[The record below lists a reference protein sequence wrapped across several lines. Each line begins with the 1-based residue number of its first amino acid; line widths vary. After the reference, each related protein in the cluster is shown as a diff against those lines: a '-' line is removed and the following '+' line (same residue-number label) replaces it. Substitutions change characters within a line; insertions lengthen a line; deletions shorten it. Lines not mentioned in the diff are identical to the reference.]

1 MAFTSGS
8 PSAGQLEIGVAL
20 VLQDRFS
27 NQAREAS
34 SVIRGLHR
42 DAKNAVQANLTAVQ
56 SYANIASG
64 VASSIVST
72 LTTTIETGADF
83 IDMMTS
89 VGAISGAT
97 ENQMSGLSETAQTL
111 GLRTM
116 FMSRDIASGMKYLA
130 MAGNDANQI
139 QQMISGAAMMANA
152 TGMELGG
159 KGGTADL
166 LTNIMRTF
174 KLEGQNAANVVG
186 DQLTKAA
193 MSSNVSMAD
202 LAESIKYSAAS
213 MVTLRQQL
221 PQVAAMIGTLGN
233 AGIQGSMAGTSIRN
247 MADYLTQSLTNP
259 NFKGAKALARLGLS
273 KQDFVDANGD
283 LQDFAIIL
291 GKIEEATQGLSTI
304 DQNAVF
310 KSIFGVR
317 GMRAAVAIM
326 RDTEGYFDLLN
337 KIQNNSARFAE
348 EVVGKRME
356 TLAGKID
363 IIQSAAENLMT
374 TFSEALGKNPI
385 IMGFLDMLG
394 WAISQ
399 LRDLMATPFGPWI
412 AGFAAIA
419 AVGLKIGSIWMGLRA
434 RWLLLNG
441 DSQVSF
447 KTMIRLMMGG
457 WSQATMSAQGYLNME
472 RAIIA
477 QRKAGIGASATIIAG
492 MAGLPGYF
500 YNGNIPAKMG
510 ANGRYY
516 AQTGR
521 GASGWTPVP
530 AAMVTTTNAGQ
541 MTRGLMGTAAGAAA
555 GAASRGALASVGR
568 GILGFGSRLLGLFG
582 GPLGTAAGA
591 AAGAASRGALA
602 SVGRGILGF
611 GSRLLGLFGGPLGLA
626 ITGISIFGPMIY
638 SAIKGNK
645 SAQDENTRATNDL
658 ASAIKAS
665 REGYKQKDNLQML
678 TIQEIRWLVQMLG
691 VYTDKLNN
699 RENRGT
705 HLTINMDGKKF
716 LEEYLGER
724 DSEINVAAGVN

>member
-8 PSAGQLEIGVAL
+8 PSAGQLEIGIAL

-56 SYANIASG
+56 SYANMASG
-64 VASSIVST
+64 VANSIVST

-83 IDMMTS
+83 IDMMTT

-139 QQMISGAAMMANA
+139 QEMISGAAMMANA

-159 KGGTADL
+159 KGGAADL

-174 KLEGQNAANVVG
+174 KLEGQQAADIVG
-186 DQLTKAA
+186 DQLTKAV
-193 MSSNVSMAD
+193 MSSNVSMPD
-202 LAESIKYSAAS
+202 LAESLKYSAAS
-213 MVTLRQQL
+213 MVTLKQQL

-247 MADYLTQSLTNP
+247 MADYLTQSITNP
-259 NFKGAKALARLGLS
+259 NFKGAKALAKLGLG

-283 LQDFAIIL
+283 LQDFAVIL
-291 GKIEEATQGLSTI
+291 EKIGTATQGLSTV

-337 KIQNNSARFAE
+337 KIQNNSAGFAE
-348 EVVGKRME
+348 EVVRKRME
-356 TLAGKID
+356 TFAGKID
-363 IIQSAAENLMT
+363 IVQSATENLMT
-374 TFSEALGKNPI
+374 TFSKALDKNPI
-385 IMGFLDMLG
+385 IMGFLDMVG

-447 KTMIRLMMGG
+447 RTMVRLMIGG
-457 WSQATMSAQGYLNME
+457 WNQATISAQGYLNME
-472 RAIIA
+472 RAIMA
-477 QRKAGIGASATIIAG
+477 QREAGIRASAATVAAIGG
-492 MAGLPGYF
+492 MPVYY
-500 YNGNIPAKMG
+500 YNGNTPAKMG

-516 AQTGR
+516 ANTGR

-530 AAMVTTTNAGQ
+530 AAMVTTTDASK
-541 MTRGLMGTAAGAAA
+541 MTRSLMGGAGAAA
-555 GAASRGALASVGR
+555 GAASRGALASVGKGLLR
-568 GILGFGSRLLGLFG
+568 FGSRIVGLL
-582 GPLGTAAGA
+582 
-591 AAGAASRGALA
+591 R
-602 SVGRGILGF
+602 
-611 GSRLLGLFGGPLGLA
+611 GPLGLA

-678 TIQEIRWLVQMLG
+678 TIQEMRWLVQTLG
-691 VYTDKLNN
+691 LYAERLNQRDN
-699 RENRGT
+699 KGT

-716 LEEYLGER
+716 LEEYLGDR
-724 DSEINVAAGVN
+724 DAEINVAAGVN

>member
-193 MSSNVSMAD
+193 MSSNVSMTD

-337 KIQNNSARFAE
+337 KIQNNSAGFAE

-555 GAASRGALASVGR
+555 GAASRGALV
-568 GILGFGSRLLGLFG
+568 
-582 GPLGTAAGA
+582 
-591 AAGAASRGALA
+591 

>member
-8 PSAGQLEIGVAL
+8 PSAGQLEIGIAL

-42 DAKNAVQANLTAVQ
+42 DAKNAIQANLTAVQ
-56 SYANIASG
+56 SYANMASG
-64 VASSIVST
+64 VANSIVST

-83 IDMMTS
+83 IDMMTT

-116 FMSRDIASGMKYLA
+116 FMSKDIASGMKYLA

-139 QQMISGAAMMANA
+139 QEMISGAAMMANA

-159 KGGTADL
+159 KGGAADL

-174 KLEGQNAANVVG
+174 KLDGQQAADIVG
-186 DQLTKAA
+186 DQLTKAV
-193 MSSNVSMAD
+193 MSANVSMPD
-202 LAESIKYSAAS
+202 LAESLKYSAAS
-213 MVTLRQQL
+213 MVTLKQQL

-247 MADYLTQSLTNP
+247 MADYLTQSITNP
-259 NFKGAKALARLGLS
+259 NFKGAKALAKLGLG

-283 LQDFAIIL
+283 LQDFAVIL
-291 GKIEEATQGLSTI
+291 EKINTATQGLSTVH
-304 DQNAVF
+304 QNAVF

-337 KIQNNSARFAE
+337 KIQNNSAGFTE
-348 EVVGKRME
+348 EVVRKRME
-356 TLAGKID
+356 TFAGKID
-363 IIQSAAENLMT
+363 IVQSATENLMT
-374 TFSEALGKNPI
+374 TFSKALDKNPI
-385 IMGFLDMLG
+385 IMGFLDMVG

-447 KTMIRLMMGG
+447 RTMVRLMIGG
-457 WSQATMSAQGYLNME
+457 WNQATISAQGYLNME
-472 RAIIA
+472 RAIMA
-477 QRKAGIGASATIIAG
+477 QREAGIRASAATVAAIGG
-492 MAGLPGYF
+492 MPVYY
-500 YNGNIPAKMG
+500 YNGNTPAKMG

-516 AQTGR
+516 ANTGR

-530 AAMVTTTNAGQ
+530 AAMVTTTDASK
-541 MTRGLMGTAAGAAA
+541 MTRSLMGGAGAAA
-555 GAASRGALASVGR
+555 GAASRGALASVGKGLLR
-568 GILGFGSRLLGLFG
+568 FGSRIVGLL
-582 GPLGTAAGA
+582 
-591 AAGAASRGALA
+591 R
-602 SVGRGILGF
+602 
-611 GSRLLGLFGGPLGLA
+611 GPLGLA

-638 SAIKGNK
+638 SAITGNK

-658 ASAIKAS
+658 ASAIKDS

-678 TIQEIRWLVQMLG
+678 TIQEMRWLVQTLG
-691 VYTDKLNN
+691 LYAERLNQRDN
-699 RENRGT
+699 KGT

-716 LEEYLGER
+716 LEEYLGDR
-724 DSEINVAAGVN
+724 DAEINVAAGVN

>member
-8 PSAGQLEIGVAL
+8 PSAGQLEIGIAL

-56 SYANIASG
+56 SYANMASG
-64 VASSIVST
+64 VANSIVST
-72 LTTTIETGADF
+72 LTTTIETGTDF
-83 IDMMTS
+83 IDMMTT

-116 FMSRDIASGMKYLA
+116 FMSMDIASGMKYLA
-130 MAGNDANQI
+130 MAGNDVNQI
-139 QQMISGAAMMANA
+139 QEMISGAAMMANA

-166 LTNIMRTF
+166 LTNIMRIF
-174 KLEGQNAANVVG
+174 KLEGQQAADIVG

-193 MSSNVSMAD
+193 LSSNVSMTD

-213 MVTLRQQL
+213 MVTLKQQL

-233 AGIQGSMAGTSIRN
+233 AGMQGSMAGTSIRN
-247 MADYLTQSLTNP
+247 MADYLTQSITNP
-259 NFKGAKALARLGLS
+259 NFKGAKALAKLGLG

-283 LQDFAIIL
+283 LQDFAVIL
-291 GKIEEATQGLSTI
+291 EKIGTATQGLSTV

-326 RDTEGYFDLLN
+326 RDTDGYFDLLN
-337 KIQNNSARFAE
+337 KIQNNSAGFAE

-363 IIQSAAENLMT
+363 IVQSAAENLMT

-385 IMGFLDMLG
+385 IMGFLDMVG

-447 KTMIRLMMGG
+447 RTMVRLMIGG
-457 WSQATMSAQGYLNME
+457 WNQATISAQGYLNME
-472 RAIIA
+472 RAIMA
-477 QRKAGIGASATIIAG
+477 QREAGIRASAATVAAIGG
-492 MAGLPGYF
+492 MPVYY
-500 YNGNIPAKMG
+500 YNGNTPAKMG

-516 AQTGR
+516 ANTGR

-530 AAMVTTTNAGQ
+530 AAMVTTTDASK
-541 MTRGLMGTAAGAAA
+541 MTRSLMGGAGAAA

-568 GILGFGSRLLGLFG
+568 GLLGFGSRI
-582 GPLGTAAGA
+582 
-591 AAGAASRGALA
+591 
-602 SVGRGILGF
+602 V
-611 GSRLLGLFGGPLGLA
+611 GLFGGPLGLA

-678 TIQEIRWLVQMLG
+678 TIQEMRWLVQTLG
-691 VYTDKLNN
+691 LYAERLNQRN
-699 RENRGT
+699 NKGT

-716 LEEYLGER
+716 LEEYLGDR
-724 DSEINVAAGVN
+724 DAEINVAAGVN

>member
-56 SYANIASG
+56 AYANMASG
-64 VASSIVST
+64 VANSIVST

-83 IDMMTS
+83 IDLMTT

-97 ENQMSGLSETAQTL
+97 ENQISGLSETAQTL

-116 FMSRDIASGMKYLA
+116 FMSRDIASGMRYLA

-139 QQMISGAAMMANA
+139 QEMISGAAMMANA

-166 LTNIMRTF
+166 LTNIMRIF
-174 KLEGQNAANVVG
+174 KLEGQQAAGIVG

-193 MSSNVSMAD
+193 MSSNVSMTD

-213 MVTLRQQL
+213 MVTLKQQL

-247 MADYLTQSLTNP
+247 MADYLAQSITNP
-259 NFKGAKALARLGLS
+259 NFKGAKALAKLGLG

-283 LQDFAIIL
+283 LQDFAVIL
-291 GKIEEATQGLSTI
+291 EKIGTATQDLSTV

-337 KIQNNSARFAE
+337 KIQNNSAGFAE

-363 IIQSAAENLMT
+363 IVQSAAENLMT
-374 TFSEALGKNPI
+374 TFGEALGKNPI
-385 IMGFLDMLG
+385 IRGFLDMVG

-434 RWLLLNG
+434 RWLSLNG

-447 KTMIRLMMGG
+447 RTMVRLMIGG
-457 WSQATMSAQGYLNME
+457 WNQATISALGYLNIE

-477 QRKAGIGASATIIAG
+477 QRKAGIEASAATVAAMGG
-492 MAGLPGYF
+492 MPAYY

-516 AQTGR
+516 ANTGR
-521 GASGWTPVP
+521 GAFGWTPVP
-530 AAMVTTTNAGQ
+530 AAMVTTTNVSK
-541 MTRGLMGTAAGAAA
+541 MTRSLMGGAGAAA

-568 GILGFGSRLLGLFG
+568 GLLGFGSRI
-582 GPLGTAAGA
+582 
-591 AAGAASRGALA
+591 
-602 SVGRGILGF
+602 V
-611 GSRLLGLFGGPLGLA
+611 GLFGGPLGLA

-678 TIQEIRWLVQMLG
+678 TIQEMRWLVQTLG
-691 VYTDKLNN
+691 LYAERLNQRDN
-699 RENRGT
+699 KGT

-716 LEEYLGER
+716 LEEYLGDR
-724 DSEINVAAGVN
+724 DAEINVAAGVN

>member
-8 PSAGQLEIGVAL
+8 PSAGQLEIGIAL

-56 SYANIASG
+56 SYANMASG
-64 VASSIVST
+64 VANSIVST
-72 LTTTIETGADF
+72 LTTTIETGTDF
-83 IDMMTS
+83 IDMMTT

-139 QQMISGAAMMANA
+139 QEMISGAAMMANA

-166 LTNIMRTF
+166 LTNVMRTF
-174 KLEGQNAANVVG
+174 NLEGSQAANIVG

-193 MSSNVSMAD
+193 MSSNVSMLD

-213 MVTLRQQL
+213 MVTLKQQL
-221 PQVAAMIGTLGN
+221 PQVAAMIGILGN

-247 MADYLTQSLTNP
+247 MADYLTQSITNP
-259 NFKGAKALARLGLS
+259 NFKGAKALAKLGLGE
-273 KQDFVDANGD
+273 QDFVDANGD
-283 LQDFAIIL
+283 LQDFAVIL
-291 GKIEEATQGLSTI
+291 EKIGTATQGLSTVN
-304 DQNAVF
+304 QNAVF

-326 RDTEGYFDLLN
+326 RDTEGYFELLN
-337 KIQNNSARFAE
+337 QIQNNSAGFAE
-348 EVVGKRME
+348 AVVRKRME
-356 TLAGKID
+356 TFAGKIEMV
-363 IIQSAAENLMT
+363 QSATENLMT
-374 TFSEALGKNPI
+374 TFSKALDENPI
-385 IMGFLDMLG
+385 IMGFLDMVG

-419 AVGLKIGSIWMGLRA
+419 AAGLKIGSIWMGLRA

-447 KTMIRLMMGG
+447 RTMVRLMIGG
-457 WSQATMSAQGYLNME
+457 WNQATISAQGYLNME
-472 RAIIA
+472 RAILA
-477 QRKAGIGASATIIAG
+477 QREAGIGASAATVAAMGG
-492 MAGLPGYF
+492 MPAYY
-500 YNGNIPAKMG
+500 YNGNTPAKMG

-516 AQTGR
+516 ANTGR

-530 AAMVTTTNAGQ
+530 AAMVTTTNASK
-541 MTRGLMGTAAGAAA
+541 MTRSLMGGAGAAA

-568 GILGFGSRLLGLFG
+568 GLLGL
-582 GPLGTAAGA
+582 
-591 AAGAASRGALA
+591 
-602 SVGRGILGF
+602 
-611 GSRLLGLFGGPLGLA
+611 GSRIVGLLRGPLGLA

-658 ASAIKAS
+658 ASAIKAG

-678 TIQEIRWLVQMLG
+678 TIQEMRWLVQTLG
-691 VYTDKLNN
+691 LYAERLNQRDN
-699 RENRGT
+699 KGT

-716 LEEYLGER
+716 LEEYLGDR
-724 DSEINVAAGVN
+724 DAEINVAAGVN

>member
-8 PSAGQLEIGVAL
+8 PSAGQLEIGIAL

-56 SYANIASG
+56 SYANMASS
-64 VASSIVST
+64 VANSIVST

-83 IDMMTS
+83 IDMMTT

-97 ENQMSGLSETAQTL
+97 ENQMSGLSEIAQTL

-139 QQMISGAAMMANA
+139 QEMISGAAMMANA

-159 KGGTADL
+159 KGGAADL

-174 KLEGQNAANVVG
+174 ELEGQQAADIIG
-186 DQLTKAA
+186 DQLTKAV
-193 MSSNVSMAD
+193 MSSNVSMTD

-213 MVTLRQQL
+213 MVTLKQQL
-221 PQVAAMIGTLGN
+221 PQVAAIIGILGN

-247 MADYLTQSLTNP
+247 MADYLTQSITNP
-259 NFKGAKALARLGLS
+259 NFKGAKALAKLGLG

-283 LQDFAIIL
+283 LQDFAVIL
-291 GKIEEATQGLSTI
+291 EKIGTATQGLSTV

-337 KIQNNSARFAE
+337 EIQNNSAGFAE
-348 EVVGKRME
+348 WVVGKRMK
-356 TLAGKID
+356 TFAGKID
-363 IIQSAAENLMT
+363 IVRSAAENLMT
-374 TFSEALGKNPI
+374 TFSKALDENPI
-385 IMGFLDMLG
+385 IMGFLDMVG

-447 KTMIRLMMGG
+447 RAMVRLMIGG
-457 WSQATMSAQGYLNME
+457 WNQATMSAQGYLNME
-472 RAIIA
+472 RAIMA
-477 QRKAGIGASATIIAG
+477 QREAGIRASAATVAAMGG
-492 MAGLPGYF
+492 MPAYY
-500 YNGNIPAKMG
+500 YNGNTPAKMG

-516 AQTGR
+516 ANTGR

-530 AAMVTTTNAGQ
+530 AAMVTTTNASR
-541 MTRGLMGTAAGAAA
+541 MTRSLMGGAGAAA
-555 GAASRGALASVGR
+555 GVASRGALASVGR
-568 GILGFGSRLLGLFG
+568 GLLGL
-582 GPLGTAAGA
+582 
-591 AAGAASRGALA
+591 
-602 SVGRGILGF
+602 
-611 GSRLLGLFGGPLGLA
+611 GSRIKGLFGGPLGLA

-665 REGYKQKDNLQML
+665 LEGYKQKDNLQML
-678 TIQEIRWLVQMLG
+678 TIQEMRWLVQTLG
-691 VYTDKLNN
+691 LYAERLNQRDN
-699 RENRGT
+699 KGT

-716 LEEYLGER
+716 LEEYLGDR
-724 DSEINVAAGVN
+724 DAEINVAAGVN

>member
-8 PSAGQLEIGVAL
+8 PSAGQLEIGIAL

-42 DAKNAVQANLTAVQ
+42 DAKNAIQANLTAVQ
-56 SYANIASG
+56 SYANMASG
-64 VASSIVST
+64 VANSIVST

-83 IDMMTS
+83 IDMMTT

-97 ENQMSGLSETAQTL
+97 ENQMSELSETAQTL

-116 FMSRDIASGMKYLA
+116 FMSKDIASGMKYLA

-139 QQMISGAAMMANA
+139 QEMISGAAMMANA

-174 KLEGQNAANVVG
+174 KLEGQQAADIVG

-193 MSSNVSMAD
+193 LSSNVSMPD

-213 MVTLRQQL
+213 MVTLKQQL

-233 AGIQGSMAGTSIRN
+233 AGIQGSMAGTSLRN
-247 MADYLTQSLTNP
+247 MADYLTQSITNP
-259 NFKGAKALARLGLS
+259 NFKGAKALARLGLG

-283 LQDFAIIL
+283 LQDFAVIL
-291 GKIEEATQGLSTI
+291 EKIGTAIQVLSTV
-304 DQNAVF
+304 DQNAVL

-337 KIQNNSARFAE
+337 KIQNNSAGFAE
-348 EVVGKRME
+348 EVVRKRIK
-356 TLAGKID
+356 TFAGKVEFVR
-363 IIQSAAENLMT
+363 SAVENLMT
-374 TFSEALGKNPI
+374 TFSKALDENPI
-385 IMGFLDMLG
+385 IMGFLDMVG

-399 LRDLMATPFGPWI
+399 LRDLMSTPFGPWI
-412 AGFAAIA
+412 AGFTTIA
-419 AVGLKIGSIWMGLRA
+419 AVGLKIGSIWMSLRA

-447 KTMIRLMMGG
+447 RTMIRLMIGG
-457 WSQATMSAQGYLNME
+457 WNQATMSAQGYLNME
-472 RAIIA
+472 RAIMA
-477 QRKAGIGASATIIAG
+477 QREAGIRASAATVAAIGG
-492 MAGLPGYF
+492 MPVYY
-500 YNGNIPAKMG
+500 YNGNTPAKMG

-516 AQTGR
+516 ANTGR

-530 AAMVTTTNAGQ
+530 AAMVTTTDASK
-541 MTRGLMGTAAGAAA
+541 MTRSLMGGAGAAA

-568 GILGFGSRLLGLFG
+568 GLLGFGSRL
-582 GPLGTAAGA
+582 
-591 AAGAASRGALA
+591 
-602 SVGRGILGF
+602 V
-611 GSRLLGLFGGPLGLA
+611 GLFGGPLGLA
-626 ITGISIFGPMIY
+626 ITSISIFGPMIY
-638 SAIKGNK
+638 SAITGNK

-658 ASAIKAS
+658 ALAIKAS

-678 TIQEIRWLVQMLG
+678 TIQEMRWLVQTLG
-691 VYTDKLNN
+691 LYAERLNQRDN
-699 RENRGT
+699 KGT

-716 LEEYLGER
+716 LEEYLGDR
-724 DSEINVAAGVN
+724 DAEINVAAGVN

>member
-8 PSAGQLEIGVAL
+8 PSAGQLEIGIAL

-56 SYANIASG
+56 SYANMASG
-64 VASSIVST
+64 VANSIVST

-83 IDMMTS
+83 IDMMTT

-116 FMSRDIASGMKYLA
+116 FKSMDIASGMKYLA

-139 QQMISGAAMMANA
+139 QEMISGAAMMANA

-174 KLEGQNAANVVG
+174 KLEGQQAADIVG

-193 MSSNVSMAD
+193 MSSNVSMVD

-213 MVTLRQQL
+213 MVILKQQL

-233 AGIQGSMAGTSIRN
+233 SGIQGSMAGTSIRN
-247 MADYLTQSLTNP
+247 MADYLTQSITNP
-259 NFKGAKALARLGLS
+259 NFKGAKALAKLGLG

-283 LQDFAIIL
+283 LQDFAVIL
-291 GKIEEATQGLSTI
+291 EKIGTATQGLSTV

-326 RDTEGYFDLLN
+326 RDIEGYFDLLN
-337 KIQNNSARFAE
+337 DIQNNSAGFAE
-348 EVVGKRME
+348 EVVRKRME
-356 TLAGKID
+356 TFAGKIEFV
-363 IIQSAAENLMT
+363 QSATKNLMT
-374 TFSEALGKNPI
+374 TFSEALDKNPI
-385 IMGFLDMLG
+385 IMGFLDMVG

-399 LRDLMATPFGPWI
+399 IRDLMATPFGPWI

-447 KTMIRLMMGG
+447 RTMVRLMIGG
-457 WSQATMSAQGYLNME
+457 WNQATISAQGYLNIE
-472 RAIIA
+472 RAIMA
-477 QRKAGIGASATIIAG
+477 QREAGIRASAATVAAMGG
-492 MAGLPGYF
+492 MPVYY
-500 YNGNIPAKMG
+500 YNGNTPAKMG

-516 AQTGR
+516 ANTGR

-530 AAMVTTTNAGQ
+530 AAMVTTTDASK
-541 MTRGLMGTAAGAAA
+541 MTRSLMGGAGAAA

-568 GILGFGSRLLGLFG
+568 GLRRFGSIIVGLC
-582 GPLGTAAGA
+582 
-591 AAGAASRGALA
+591 
-602 SVGRGILGF
+602 
-611 GSRLLGLFGGPLGLA
+611 GGPLGLA
-626 ITGISIFGPMIY
+626 ITCISRFGPMIY
-638 SAIKGNK
+638 SAITGNK

-678 TIQEIRWLVQMLG
+678 TIQEMRWLVQTLG
-691 VYTDKLNN
+691 LYAERLNQRDN
-699 RENRGT
+699 KGT

-716 LEEYLGER
+716 LEEYLGDR
-724 DSEINVAAGVN
+724 DAEINVAAGVN

>member
-8 PSAGQLEIGVAL
+8 PSAGQLEIGIAL

-42 DAKNAVQANLTAVQ
+42 DAKNAIQANLTAVQ
-56 SYANIASG
+56 SYANMASG
-64 VASSIVST
+64 VANSIVST

-83 IDMMTS
+83 IDVMTT

-116 FMSRDIASGMKYLA
+116 FMSRDIALGMKYLA
-130 MAGNDANQI
+130 MAGNDADQI
-139 QQMISGAAMMANA
+139 QEMISGAAMMANA
-152 TGMELGG
+152 TGMELRG
-159 KGGTADL
+159 KGGAADL

-174 KLEGQNAANVVG
+174 KLEGQQAADIVG

-193 MSSNVSMAD
+193 LSSNVSMTD
-202 LAESIKYSAAS
+202 LAEAIKYSAAS
-213 MVTLRQQL
+213 MVTLKQQL
-221 PQVAAMIGTLGN
+221 PQVAAMIGVLGN

-247 MADYLTQSLTNP
+247 MADYLTQSITNP
-259 NFKGAKALARLGLS
+259 NFKGAKALAKLGLG

-283 LQDFAIIL
+283 LQDFAVIL
-291 GKIEEATQGLSTI
+291 EKIGTATQGLSTV

-337 KIQNNSARFAE
+337 KIQNNSAGFAE
-348 EVVGKRME
+348 EVVRKRME
-356 TLAGKID
+356 TFAGKIE
-363 IIQSAAENLMT
+363 IAQSAVENLMT
-374 TFSEALGKNPI
+374 TFSNALDKNPI
-385 IMGFLDMLG
+385 IMGFLDMVG

-412 AGFAAIA
+412 AGFVTIA

-447 KTMIRLMMGG
+447 RTMVRLMIGG
-457 WSQATMSAQGYLNME
+457 WNQATISAQGYLNME
-472 RAIIA
+472 RAIMA
-477 QRKAGIGASATIIAG
+477 QREAGIRASAATVAAMGG
-492 MAGLPGYF
+492 MPAYY
-500 YNGNIPAKMG
+500 YNGNTPAKMG

-516 AQTGR
+516 ANTGR

-530 AAMVTTTNAGQ
+530 AAMVTTTDASK
-541 MTRGLMGTAAGAAA
+541 MSRSLMGGAGAAA

-568 GILGFGSRLLGLFG
+568 GLLGFGSRILGLF
-582 GPLGTAAGA
+582 L
-591 AAGAASRGALA
+591 
-602 SVGRGILGF
+602 
-611 GSRLLGLFGGPLGLA
+611 GPLGLA

-658 ASAIKAS
+658 ASAIKAG

-678 TIQEIRWLVQMLG
+678 TIQEMRWLVQTLG
-691 VYTDKLNN
+691 LYAERLNQRDN
-699 RENRGT
+699 KGT

-716 LEEYLGER
+716 LEEYLGDR
-724 DSEINVAAGVN
+724 DAEINVAAGVN

>member
-8 PSAGQLEIGVAL
+8 PSAGQLEIGIAL

-56 SYANIASG
+56 SYANMASG
-64 VASSIVST
+64 VANSIVST

-83 IDMMTS
+83 IDMMTT

-139 QQMISGAAMMANA
+139 QEMISGAAIMANA

-159 KGGTADL
+159 KGGAADL

-174 KLEGQNAANVVG
+174 KLEGQQAADIIG
-186 DQLTKAA
+186 DQLTKAV
-193 MSSNVSMAD
+193 MSSNVSMSD

-213 MVTLRQQL
+213 MVTLKQQL

-247 MADYLTQSLTNP
+247 MADYLTQSITNP
-259 NFKGAKALARLGLS
+259 NFKGAKALAKLGLG

-283 LQDFAIIL
+283 LQDFAVIL
-291 GKIEEATQGLSTI
+291 EKIGTATQGLSTV

-337 KIQNNSARFAE
+337 KIQNNSAGFAE
-348 EVVGKRME
+348 WVVGKRMK
-356 TLAGKID
+356 TFAGKID
-363 IIQSAAENLMT
+363 IVQSAAENLMT
-374 TFSEALGKNPI
+374 TFSKALDKNPI
-385 IMGFLDMLG
+385 IMGFLDMVG

-447 KTMIRLMMGG
+447 RTMVRLMIGG
-457 WSQATMSAQGYLNME
+457 WNQATMSAQGYLNME
-472 RAIIA
+472 RAIMA
-477 QRKAGIGASATIIAG
+477 QREAGIGASAATVAAMGG
-492 MAGLPGYF
+492 MPAYY
-500 YNGNIPAKMG
+500 YNGNTPAKMG

-516 AQTGR
+516 ANTGR
-521 GASGWTPVP
+521 GTSGWTPVP
-530 AAMVTTTNAGQ
+530 AAMVTTTDASK
-541 MTRGLMGTAAGAAA
+541 MTRSLMGGAGAAA
-555 GAASRGALASVGR
+555 GVASRGALASVGR
-568 GILGFGSRLLGLFG
+568 GLLGL
-582 GPLGTAAGA
+582 
-591 AAGAASRGALA
+591 
-602 SVGRGILGF
+602 
-611 GSRLLGLFGGPLGLA
+611 GSRIIGLFGGPLGLA

-678 TIQEIRWLVQMLG
+678 TIQEMRWLVQTLG
-691 VYTDKLNN
+691 LYAERLNQRDN
-699 RENRGT
+699 KGT

-716 LEEYLGER
+716 LEEYLGDR
-724 DSEINVAAGVN
+724 DAEINVAAGVN

>member
-56 SYANIASG
+56 SYANMASG
-64 VASSIVST
+64 VANSIVST

-83 IDMMTS
+83 IDMMTT

-116 FMSRDIASGMKYLA
+116 FMSMDIASGMKYLA

-139 QQMISGAAMMANA
+139 QEMISGAAMMANA

-174 KLEGQNAANVVG
+174 KLEGQQAADIVG

-193 MSSNVSMAD
+193 MSSNVSMLD
-202 LAESIKYSAAS
+202 LAQAIKYSAAS
-213 MVTLRQQL
+213 MVTLKQQL

-247 MADYLTQSLTNP
+247 MADYLTQSITNP
-259 NFKGAKALARLGLS
+259 NFKGAKALAKLGLG

-283 LQDFAIIL
+283 LQDFAVIL
-291 GKIEEATQGLSTI
+291 EKIGTATQGLSTV

-337 KIQNNSARFAE
+337 KIQNNSAGFAE
-348 EVVGKRME
+348 EVVRKRME
-356 TLAGKID
+356 TFAGKID
-363 IIQSAAENLMT
+363 IVQSAAENLMT

-385 IMGFLDMLG
+385 IMGFLDMVS

-447 KTMIRLMMGG
+447 RTMVRLMIGG
-457 WSQATMSAQGYLNME
+457 WNQATISAQGYLNME

-477 QRKAGIGASATIIAG
+477 QREAGIGASAATVAAMGG
-492 MAGLPGYF
+492 MPAYY
-500 YNGNIPAKMG
+500 YNGNTPAKLG

-516 AQTGR
+516 ANTGR
-521 GASGWTPVP
+521 GAFGWTTVP
-530 AAMVTTTNAGQ
+530 AAMVTTTDASK
-541 MTRGLMGTAAGAAA
+541 MTRSLMGGAGAAA

-568 GILGFGSRLLGLFG
+568 GLLGFGSRI
-582 GPLGTAAGA
+582 
-591 AAGAASRGALA
+591 
-602 SVGRGILGF
+602 V
-611 GSRLLGLFGGPLGLA
+611 GLFGGPLGLA

-665 REGYKQKDNLQML
+665 QEGYKQKDNLQML
-678 TIQEIRWLVQMLG
+678 TIQEMRWLVQTLG
-691 VYTDKLNN
+691 LYAERLNQRDN
-699 RENRGT
+699 KGT

-716 LEEYLGER
+716 LEEYLGDR
-724 DSEINVAAGVN
+724 DAEINVAAGVN

>member
-56 SYANIASG
+56 SYANMASG
-64 VASSIVST
+64 VANSIVST

-83 IDMMTS
+83 IDMMTT

-139 QQMISGAAMMANA
+139 QEMISGAAMMANA
-152 TGMELGG
+152 TGMALGG

-174 KLEGQNAANVVG
+174 KLEGQQAADIIG
-186 DQLTKAA
+186 DQLTKAVL
-193 MSSNVSMAD
+193 SSNVSMPD

-213 MVTLRQQL
+213 MVTLKQQL

-247 MADYLTQSLTNP
+247 MADYLTQSITNP
-259 NFKGAKALARLGLS
+259 NFKGAKALAKLGLG

-283 LQDFAIIL
+283 LQDFAVIL
-291 GKIEEATQGLSTI
+291 ERIGTATQGLSTV

-337 KIQNNSARFAE
+337 KIQNNSAGFAE
-348 EVVGKRME
+348 EVVRKRME
-356 TLAGKID
+356 TFAGKIEMV
-363 IIQSAAENLMT
+363 QSAAENLMT
-374 TFSEALGKNPI
+374 TFSKALDKNPI
-385 IMGFLDMLG
+385 IMGFLDMVG

-412 AGFAAIA
+412 AGFVAIA

-447 KTMIRLMMGG
+447 RTMVRLMIGG
-457 WSQATMSAQGYLNME
+457 WNQATISAQGYLNME
-472 RAIIA
+472 RAIMA
-477 QRKAGIGASATIIAG
+477 QREAGIRASAATVAAIGG
-492 MAGLPGYF
+492 MPVYY
-500 YNGNIPAKMG
+500 YNGNTPAKMG

-516 AQTGR
+516 ANTGR

-530 AAMVTTTNAGQ
+530 AAMVTTTDASK
-541 MTRGLMGTAAGAAA
+541 MTRSLMGGAGAAA

-568 GILGFGSRLLGLFG
+568 GLLGFGSRIVGLF
-582 GPLGTAAGA
+582 
-591 AAGAASRGALA
+591 R
-602 SVGRGILGF
+602 
-611 GSRLLGLFGGPLGLA
+611 GPLGLA

-665 REGYKQKDNLQML
+665 QEGYKQKDNLQML
-678 TIQEIRWLVQMLG
+678 TIQEMRWLVQTLG
-691 VYTDKLNN
+691 LYAERLNQRDN
-699 RENRGT
+699 KGT

-716 LEEYLGER
+716 LEEYLGDR
-724 DSEINVAAGVN
+724 DAEINVAAGVN

>member
-42 DAKNAVQANLTAVQ
+42 DAKNAIQANLTAVQ
-56 SYANIASG
+56 SYANMASG
-64 VASSIVST
+64 VANSIVST

-83 IDMMTS
+83 IDMMTT

-116 FMSRDIASGMKYLA
+116 FTSMDIASGMKYLS

-139 QQMISGAAMMANA
+139 QEMISSAAMMANA

-159 KGGTADL
+159 KGGIADL
-166 LTNIMRTF
+166 LTNVMRTF
-174 KLEGQNAANVVG
+174 KLEGQQAADIVA

-193 MSSNVSMAD
+193 MSSNVSMTD

-213 MVTLRQQL
+213 MVTLKQQL

-247 MADYLTQSLTNP
+247 MADYLTQSITNP
-259 NFKGAKALARLGLS
+259 NFKGAKALAKLGLG

-283 LQDFAIIL
+283 LQDFAVIL
-291 GKIEEATQGLSTI
+291 EKIGTATQGLSTV

-337 KIQNNSARFAE
+337 KIQNNSAGFAE
-348 EVVGKRME
+348 EVVRKRME

-363 IIQSAAENLMT
+363 MVQSAAENLMT
-374 TFSEALGKNPI
+374 TFSNALGKNPI
-385 IMGFLDMLG
+385 IMGFLDMVV

-447 KTMIRLMMGG
+447 RTMVRLMIGG
-457 WSQATMSAQGYLNME
+457 WNQATISAQGYLNIE
-472 RAIIA
+472 RAIMA
-477 QRKAGIGASATIIAG
+477 QREAGIRASAATVAAIGG
-492 MAGLPGYF
+492 MPVYY
-500 YNGNIPAKMG
+500 YNGNTPAKMG

-516 AQTGR
+516 ANTGR

-530 AAMVTTTNAGQ
+530 AAMVTTTDASK
-541 MTRGLMGTAAGAAA
+541 MTRSLMGGAGAAA

-568 GILGFGSRLLGLFG
+568 GLLGFGSRIVGLF
-582 GPLGTAAGA
+582 
-591 AAGAASRGALA
+591 R
-602 SVGRGILGF
+602 
-611 GSRLLGLFGGPLGLA
+611 GPLGLA

-678 TIQEIRWLVQMLG
+678 TIQEMRWLVQTLG
-691 VYTDKLNN
+691 LYAERLNQRDN
-699 RENRGT
+699 KGT

-716 LEEYLGER
+716 LEEYLGDR
-724 DSEINVAAGVN
+724 DAEINVAAGVN

>member
-8 PSAGQLEIGVAL
+8 PSAGQLEIGIAL

-56 SYANIASG
+56 SYANMASG
-64 VASSIVST
+64 VANSIVST
-72 LTTTIETGADF
+72 LTTTIENGADF
-83 IDMMTS
+83 IDMMTT

-116 FMSRDIASGMKYLA
+116 FKSRDIASGMKYLA

-139 QQMISGAAMMANA
+139 QEMISGAAMMANA

-159 KGGTADL
+159 KGGAADL

-174 KLEGQNAANVVG
+174 KLEGQQAADIVG

-193 MSSNVSMAD
+193 LSSNLSMTD

-213 MVTLRQQL
+213 MVILKQQL
-221 PQVAAMIGTLGN
+221 PQVAAMIGILGN

-247 MADYLTQSLTNP
+247 MADYLTQSITNP
-259 NFKGAKALARLGLS
+259 NFKGAKALAKLGLG

-283 LQDFAIIL
+283 LQDFAVIL
-291 GKIEEATQGLSTI
+291 EKIGTATQGLSTV

-337 KIQNNSARFAE
+337 KIQNNSAGFAE
-348 EVVGKRME
+348 EVVRRRME
-356 TLAGKID
+356 TFAGKIELV
-363 IIQSAAENLMT
+363 QSTTENLMT
-374 TFSEALGKNPI
+374 TFSKALDKNPI
-385 IMGFLDMLG
+385 IMGFLDMVG

-412 AGFAAIA
+412 AGFTTIA

-447 KTMIRLMMGG
+447 RTMVRLMIGG
-457 WSQATMSAQGYLNME
+457 WNQATISAQGYLNME
-472 RAIIA
+472 RAIMA
-477 QRKAGIGASATIIAG
+477 QREAGIRASAATVAAMGG
-492 MAGLPGYF
+492 MPVYY
-500 YNGNIPAKMG
+500 YNGNTPAKMG

-516 AQTGR
+516 ANTGR

-530 AAMVTTTNAGQ
+530 AAMVTTTDASR
-541 MTRGLMGTAAGAAA
+541 MTRSLMGGAGAAA

-568 GILGFGSRLLGLFG
+568 GLLRFGSRIVGLL
-582 GPLGTAAGA
+582 
-591 AAGAASRGALA
+591 
-602 SVGRGILGF
+602 V
-611 GSRLLGLFGGPLGLA
+611 GPLGLA

-678 TIQEIRWLVQMLG
+678 TIQEMRWLVQTLG
-691 VYTDKLNN
+691 LYAERLNQRDN
-699 RENRGT
+699 KGT

-716 LEEYLGER
+716 LEEYLGDR
-724 DSEINVAAGVN
+724 DAEINVAAGVN

>member
-42 DAKNAVQANLTAVQ
+42 DAKNAIQANLTAVQ
-56 SYANIASG
+56 SYANMASG
-64 VASSIVST
+64 VANSIVST

-83 IDMMTS
+83 IDMMTT

-116 FMSRDIASGMKYLA
+116 FMSMDIASGMKYLA

-139 QQMISGAAMMANA
+139 QEMISGAAMMANA

-159 KGGTADL
+159 KGGAADL

-174 KLEGQNAANVVG
+174 KLEGQQAADTVG

-193 MSSNVSMAD
+193 LSSNVSMVD

-213 MVTLRQQL
+213 MVTLKQQL

-247 MADYLTQSLTNP
+247 MADYLTQSITNP
-259 NFKGAKALARLGLS
+259 NFKGAKALAKLGLG

-283 LQDFAIIL
+283 LQDFAVIL
-291 GKIEEATQGLSTI
+291 EKIGTATQGLSTV

-337 KIQNNSARFAE
+337 KIQNNSAGFAE
-348 EVVGKRME
+348 EVVRKRME
-356 TLAGKID
+356 TFAGKIE
-363 IIQSAAENLMT
+363 IVQSAAENLMT
-374 TFSEALGKNPI
+374 TFSKALDKNPI
-385 IMGFLDMLG
+385 IMGFLDMVG

-447 KTMIRLMMGG
+447 RTMVRLMIGG
-457 WSQATMSAQGYLNME
+457 WNQATISAQGYLNME
-472 RAIIA
+472 RAIMA
-477 QRKAGIGASATIIAG
+477 QREAGIKASAATVAAIGG
-492 MAGLPGYF
+492 MPVYY
-500 YNGNIPAKMG
+500 YNGNTPAKMG

-516 AQTGR
+516 ANTGR

-530 AAMVTTTNAGQ
+530 AAMVTTTDASK
-541 MTRGLMGTAAGAAA
+541 MTRSLMGGAGAAA

-568 GILGFGSRLLGLFG
+568 GLLGFGSRIVGLL
-582 GPLGTAAGA
+582 
-591 AAGAASRGALA
+591 
-602 SVGRGILGF
+602 
-611 GSRLLGLFGGPLGLA
+611 GGPLGLA

-678 TIQEIRWLVQMLG
+678 TIQEMRWLVQTLG
-691 VYTDKLNN
+691 VYAERLNQRDN
-699 RENRGT
+699 KGT

-716 LEEYLGER
+716 LEEYLGDR
-724 DSEINVAAGVN
+724 DAEINVAAGVN

>member
-8 PSAGQLEIGVAL
+8 PSAGQLEIGIAL

-56 SYANIASG
+56 SYANMASG
-64 VASSIVST
+64 VANSIVST

-83 IDMMTS
+83 IDMMTT

-139 QQMISGAAMMANA
+139 QEMISGAAMMANA

-159 KGGTADL
+159 KGGAADL

-174 KLEGQNAANVVG
+174 KLEGQQAADIIG
-186 DQLTKAA
+186 DQLTKAV
-193 MSSNVSMAD
+193 MSSNVSMPD

-213 MVTLRQQL
+213 MVTLKQQL

-247 MADYLTQSLTNP
+247 MADYLTQSITNP
-259 NFKGAKALARLGLS
+259 NFKGAKALAKLGLG

-283 LQDFAIIL
+283 LQDFAVIL
-291 GKIEEATQGLSTI
+291 EKIGTATQGLSTV

-337 KIQNNSARFAE
+337 KIQNNSAGFAE
-348 EVVGKRME
+348 WVVEKRMK
-356 TLAGKID
+356 TFAGKID
-363 IIQSAAENLMT
+363 VVQSAAENLMT
-374 TFSEALGKNPI
+374 TFSKALDKNPI
-385 IMGFLDMLG
+385 IMGFLDMVG

-447 KTMIRLMMGG
+447 RTMVRLMIGG
-457 WSQATMSAQGYLNME
+457 WNQATMSAQGYLNME
-472 RAIIA
+472 RAIMA
-477 QRKAGIGASATIIAG
+477 QREAGIGASAATVAAMGG
-492 MAGLPGYF
+492 MPAYY
-500 YNGNIPAKMG
+500 YNGNTPAKMG

-516 AQTGR
+516 ANTGR

-530 AAMVTTTNAGQ
+530 AAMVTTTDASK
-541 MTRGLMGTAAGAAA
+541 MTRSLMGGAGAAA
-555 GAASRGALASVGR
+555 GVASRGALASVGR
-568 GILGFGSRLLGLFG
+568 GLLGL
-582 GPLGTAAGA
+582 
-591 AAGAASRGALA
+591 
-602 SVGRGILGF
+602 
-611 GSRLLGLFGGPLGLA
+611 GSRIKGLFGGPLGLA

-678 TIQEIRWLVQMLG
+678 TIQEMRWLVQTLG
-691 VYTDKLNN
+691 LYAERLNQRDN
-699 RENRGT
+699 KGT

-716 LEEYLGER
+716 LEEYLGDR
-724 DSEINVAAGVN
+724 DAEINVAAGVN

>member
-56 SYANIASG
+56 SYANMASG
-64 VASSIVST
+64 VANSIVST

-83 IDMMTS
+83 IDMMTT

-116 FMSRDIASGMKYLA
+116 FMSMDIASGMKYLA

-139 QQMISGAAMMANA
+139 QEMISGAAMMANA

-174 KLEGQNAANVVG
+174 RLEGQQAADIVG

-193 MSSNVSMAD
+193 LSSNVSMTD

-213 MVTLRQQL
+213 MVTLKQQL

-247 MADYLTQSLTNP
+247 MADYLTQSITNP
-259 NFKGAKALARLGLS
+259 NFKGAKALAKLGLG

-283 LQDFAIIL
+283 LQDFAVIL
-291 GKIEEATQGLSTI
+291 EKIGTATQGLSTV

-337 KIQNNSARFAE
+337 KIQNNSAGFAE

-356 TLAGKID
+356 TLAGKLD
-363 IIQSAAENLMT
+363 IVQSAAENLMT
-374 TFSEALGKNPI
+374 TFSGALGKNPI
-385 IMGFLDMLG
+385 IMGFLDMVG

-399 LRDLMATPFGPWI
+399 LRDLIATPFGPWI

-447 KTMIRLMMGG
+447 RTMVRLMIGG
-457 WSQATMSAQGYLNME
+457 WNQATISAQGYLNME
-472 RAIIA
+472 KAILA
-477 QRKAGIGASATIIAG
+477 QREAGIKASAATVAALGG
-492 MAGLPGYF
+492 MPAYY
-500 YNGNIPAKMG
+500 YNDNTPAKMG

-516 AQTGR
+516 ANTGR

-530 AAMVTTTNAGQ
+530 AAMVTTTDASK
-541 MTRGLMGTAAGAAA
+541 MTRSLMGGAGAAS

-568 GILGFGSRLLGLFG
+568 GLLGFGSRIVGLL
-582 GPLGTAAGA
+582 
-591 AAGAASRGALA
+591 
-602 SVGRGILGF
+602 
-611 GSRLLGLFGGPLGLA
+611 GGPLGLA

-678 TIQEIRWLVQMLG
+678 TIQEMRWLVQTLG
-691 VYTDKLNN
+691 LYAERLNQRDN
-699 RENRGT
+699 KGT

-716 LEEYLGER
+716 LEEYLGDR
-724 DSEINVAAGVN
+724 DAEINVAAGVN

>member
-1 MAFTSGS
+1 
-8 PSAGQLEIGVAL
+8 
-20 VLQDRFS
+20 
-27 NQAREAS
+27 
-34 SVIRGLHR
+34 
-42 DAKNAVQANLTAVQ
+42 
-56 SYANIASG
+56 
-64 VASSIVST
+64 
-72 LTTTIETGADF
+72 
-83 IDMMTS
+83 
-89 VGAISGAT
+89 
-97 ENQMSGLSETAQTL
+97 MSGLSETAQTL

-116 FMSRDIASGMKYLA
+116 FMSMDIASGMKYLA

-139 QQMISGAAMMANA
+139 QEMISGAAMMANA

-174 KLEGQNAANVVG
+174 KLEGQQAADIVG

-193 MSSNVSMAD
+193 MSSNVSMTD

-213 MVTLRQQL
+213 MVTLKQQL

-247 MADYLTQSLTNP
+247 MADYLTQSITNP
-259 NFKGAKALARLGLS
+259 NFKGAKALAKLGLG

-283 LQDFAIIL
+283 LQDFAVIL
-291 GKIEEATQGLSTI
+291 EKIGTATQGLSTV
-304 DQNAVF
+304 DQNDVF

-337 KIQNNSARFAE
+337 QIQNNSAGFAE

-363 IIQSAAENLMT
+363 IVQSAAENLMT

-385 IMGFLDMLG
+385 IMGFLDMVG

-447 KTMIRLMMGG
+447 RTMIRLLIGG
-457 WSQATMSAQGYLNME
+457 WNQATISAQGYLNME
-472 RAIIA
+472 RAIRA
-477 QRKAGIGASATIIAG
+477 QREAGIGASAATVAAIGG
-492 MAGLPGYF
+492 MPAYY
-500 YNGNIPAKMG
+500 YNGNTPAKMG

-516 AQTGR
+516 ANTGR

-530 AAMVTTTNAGQ
+530 AAMVTTTDASK
-541 MTRGLMGTAAGAAA
+541 MTRSLMGGAGAAA

-568 GILGFGSRLLGLFG
+568 GLLGFGSR
-582 GPLGTAAGA
+582 
-591 AAGAASRGALA
+591 
-602 SVGRGILGF
+602 II
-611 GSRLLGLFGGPLGLA
+611 GLFGGPLGLA

-678 TIQEIRWLVQMLG
+678 TIQEMRWLVQTLG
-691 VYTDKLNN
+691 LYAERLNQRDN
-699 RENRGT
+699 KGT

-716 LEEYLGER
+716 LEEYLGDR
-724 DSEINVAAGVN
+724 DAEINVAAGVN

>member
-8 PSAGQLEIGVAL
+8 PSAGQLEIGIAL
-20 VLQDRFS
+20 VLNDRFS

-56 SYANIASG
+56 SYTNMASG
-64 VASSIVST
+64 IVSQMVSS
-72 LTTTIETGADF
+72 LAVTIETGADF

-97 ENQMSGLSETAQTL
+97 EEQMSRLSETAQTL

-139 QQMISGAAMMANA
+139 QDMISGAAMIANA

-174 KLEGQNAANVVG
+174 KLEGQNAANIVG
-186 DQLTKAA
+186 DQLTKAT
-193 MSSNVSMAD
+193 MSSNVSMTD

-213 MVTLRQQL
+213 MVTLKQQL

-247 MADYLTQSLTNP
+247 MADYLTQSITNP

-273 KQDFVDANGD
+273 KQDFIDANGD
-283 LQDFAIIL
+283 LIDFALIL
-291 GKIEEATQGLSTI
+291 EKIGAATQGLSTV

-326 RDTEGYFDLLN
+326 RDTEGYFDLLD
-337 KIQNNSARFAE
+337 KIQNNSAGFAE

-363 IIQSAAENLMT
+363 IVQSAIENLMT
-374 TFSEALGKNPI
+374 TFAQAIEKNPV
-385 IMGFLDMLG
+385 IMGLLDMVG

-399 LRDLMATPFGPWI
+399 VRDLMATPFGPWI
-412 AGFAAIA
+412 AGLTTIGAGI
-419 AVGLKIGSIWMGLRA
+419 LYITNKIVNWRA
-434 RWLLLNG
+434 RWLILNG
-441 DSQVSF
+441 DTQVTFRS
-447 KTMIRLMMGG
+447 MVRLLIGG
-457 WSQATMSAQGYLNME
+457 WSQATISAQAYLNME

-477 QRKAGIGASATIIAG
+477 QREAGIGASAATVAAMG
-492 MAGLPGYF
+492 GLPTNY
-500 YNGNIPAKMG
+500 YKGNIPAKMG

-521 GASGWTPVP
+521 GATGWTPVP
-530 AAMVTTTNAGQ
+530 AAMVTTTNAGR
-541 MTRGLMGTAAGAAA
+541 MTRSLMGGAGAAA
-555 GAASRGALASVGR
+555 ASTASRSALTS
-568 GILGFGSRLLGLFG
+568 IGSRLLG
-582 GPLGTAAGA
+582 
-591 AAGAASRGALA
+591 
-602 SVGRGILGF
+602 F
-611 GSRLLGLFGGPLGLA
+611 GSKIVGIFGGPLGLA

-638 SAIKGNK
+638 DAIKGSN
-645 SAQDENTRATNDL
+645 SANDENTKATNDL

-665 REGYKQKDNLQML
+665 KEGYDTKDRQGTAATIRELRWIAQALELYTRKLDELGNKGTNLTL
-678 TIQEIRWLVQMLG
+678 YIDRR
-691 VYTDKLNN
+691 KA
-699 RENRGT
+699 
-705 HLTINMDGKKF
+705 
-716 LEEYLGER
+716 LEEYLESR
-724 DSEINVAAGVN
+724 DTELHVSAGIN

>member
-8 PSAGQLEIGVAL
+8 PSAGQLEIGIAL

-56 SYANIASG
+56 SYANMASG
-64 VASSIVST
+64 VANSIVST
-72 LTTTIETGADF
+72 LTTTIETGVDF
-83 IDMMTS
+83 IDVMTT

-139 QQMISGAAMMANA
+139 QEMISGAAMMANA

-159 KGGTADL
+159 KGGAADL

-174 KLEGQNAANVVG
+174 KLEGQQAADIVG

-193 MSSNVSMAD
+193 LSSNVSMTD
-202 LAESIKYSAAS
+202 LAEAIKYSAAS
-213 MVTLRQQL
+213 MVTLKQQL
-221 PQVAAMIGTLGN
+221 PQVAAMIGVLGN

-247 MADYLTQSLTNP
+247 MADYLTQSITNP
-259 NFKGAKALARLGLS
+259 NFKGAKALAKLGLG

-283 LQDFAIIL
+283 LQDFAVIL
-291 GKIEEATQGLSTI
+291 EKIGTATQGLSTV

-337 KIQNNSARFAE
+337 KIQNNSAGFTE
-348 EVVGKRME
+348 EVVRKRME
-356 TLAGKID
+356 TFAGKID
-363 IIQSAAENLMT
+363 IVQSAAENLMT
-374 TFSEALGKNPI
+374 TFSKALDKNPI
-385 IMGFLDMLG
+385 VMGFLDMVG

-447 KTMIRLMMGG
+447 RTMVRLMIGG
-457 WSQATMSAQGYLNME
+457 WNQATISAQGYLNME
-472 RAIIA
+472 RAIMA
-477 QRKAGIGASATIIAG
+477 QREAGIGASAATVAAMGG
-492 MAGLPGYF
+492 MPAYY
-500 YNGNIPAKMG
+500 YNGNTPAKMG

-516 AQTGR
+516 ANTGR

-530 AAMVTTTNAGQ
+530 AAMVTTTNASK
-541 MTRGLMGTAAGAAA
+541 MARSLMGGAGAAA

-568 GILGFGSRLLGLFG
+568 GLLGFGSRILGLF
-582 GPLGTAAGA
+582 T
-591 AAGAASRGALA
+591 
-602 SVGRGILGF
+602 
-611 GSRLLGLFGGPLGLA
+611 GPLGLA

-678 TIQEIRWLVQMLG
+678 TIQEMRWLVQTLG
-691 VYTDKLNN
+691 LYAERLNQRDN
-699 RENRGT
+699 KGT

-716 LEEYLGER
+716 LEEYLGDR
-724 DSEINVAAGVN
+724 DAEINVAAGVN

>member
-1 MAFTSGS
+1 
-8 PSAGQLEIGVAL
+8 
-20 VLQDRFS
+20 
-27 NQAREAS
+27 
-34 SVIRGLHR
+34 
-42 DAKNAVQANLTAVQ
+42 
-56 SYANIASG
+56 
-64 VASSIVST
+64 
-72 LTTTIETGADF
+72 
-83 IDMMTS
+83 
-89 VGAISGAT
+89 
-97 ENQMSGLSETAQTL
+97 
-111 GLRTM
+111 
-116 FMSRDIASGMKYLA
+116 

-193 MSSNVSMAD
+193 MSSNVSMTD

-337 KIQNNSARFAE
+337 KIQNNSAGFAE

-363 IIQSAAENLMT
+363 IVQSAAENLMT

-385 IMGFLDMLG
+385 IMGFLDMVG

-419 AVGLKIGSIWMGLRA
+419 AVGLKVGSIWMGLRA

-582 GPLGTAAGA
+582 GPLG
-591 AAGAASRGALA
+591 
-602 SVGRGILGF
+602 
-611 GSRLLGLFGGPLGLA
+611 LA

>member
-56 SYANIASG
+56 SYANMASG
-64 VASSIVST
+64 VANSIVST

-83 IDMMTS
+83 IDMMTT

-116 FMSRDIASGMKYLA
+116 FMSMDIASGMKYLA

-139 QQMISGAAMMANA
+139 QEMISGAAMMANA

-174 KLEGQNAANVVG
+174 KLEGQQAVDIVG

-193 MSSNVSMAD
+193 LSSNVSMTD

-213 MVTLRQQL
+213 MVTLNQQL

-247 MADYLTQSLTNP
+247 MADYLTQSITNP
-259 NFKGAKALARLGLS
+259 NFKGAKALAKLGLG

-283 LQDFAIIL
+283 LQDFAVIL
-291 GKIEEATQGLSTI
+291 EKIGTATQGLSTV

-310 KSIFGVR
+310 KSIFGIR

-337 KIQNNSARFAE
+337 NIQNNSAGFAE

-363 IIQSAAENLMT
+363 IVQSAAENLMT

-385 IMGFLDMLG
+385 IMGFLDMVG

-419 AVGLKIGSIWMGLRA
+419 AVGLKIGSIWMRLRA

-447 KTMIRLMMGG
+447 RTMVRLMIGG
-457 WSQATMSAQGYLNME
+457 WNQATISAQGYLNIE
-472 RAIIA
+472 RAIMA
-477 QRKAGIGASATIIAG
+477 QREAGIRASAATVAAIGG
-492 MAGLPGYF
+492 MPVYY
-500 YNGNIPAKMG
+500 YNGNTPAKMG

-516 AQTGR
+516 ANTGR

-530 AAMVTTTNAGQ
+530 AAMVTTTDVSK
-541 MTRGLMGTAAGAAA
+541 MTRSLMGGAGAAA

-568 GILGFGSRLLGLFG
+568 GLLGFGSRI
-582 GPLGTAAGA
+582 
-591 AAGAASRGALA
+591 
-602 SVGRGILGF
+602 V
-611 GSRLLGLFGGPLGLA
+611 GLFGGPLGLA

-678 TIQEIRWLVQMLG
+678 TIQEMRWLVQTLG
-691 VYTDKLNN
+691 LYAERLNQRDN
-699 RENRGT
+699 KGT

-716 LEEYLGER
+716 LEEYLGDR
-724 DSEINVAAGVN
+724 DAEINVAAGVN

>member
-42 DAKNAVQANLTAVQ
+42 DAKNAIQANLTAVQ
-56 SYANIASG
+56 SYANMASG
-64 VASSIVST
+64 VANSIVST

-83 IDMMTS
+83 IDMMTT

-116 FMSRDIASGMKYLA
+116 FMSKDIASGMKYLA

-139 QQMISGAAMMANA
+139 QEMISGAAMMANA

-174 KLEGQNAANVVG
+174 KLEGQQAADIVG

-193 MSSNVSMAD
+193 LSSNISMPD
-202 LAESIKYSAAS
+202 LAEAIKYSAAS
-213 MVTLRQQL
+213 MVTLKQQL

-247 MADYLTQSLTNP
+247 MADYLTQSITNP
-259 NFKGAKALARLGLS
+259 NFKGAEALAKLGLG

-283 LQDFAIIL
+283 LQDFAVIL
-291 GKIEEATQGLSTI
+291 EKIGTATQGLSTV

-337 KIQNNSARFAE
+337 KIQNNSAGFAE
-348 EVVGKRME
+348 EVVRKRME
-356 TLAGKID
+356 TFAGKIELV
-363 IIQSAAENLMT
+363 QSAVENLMT
-374 TFSEALGKNPI
+374 TFSKALDKNPI
-385 IMGFLDMLG
+385 IMGFLDMVSG
-394 WAISQ
+394 AISQ

-419 AVGLKIGSIWMGLRA
+419 AAGLKIGSIWMGLRA

-447 KTMIRLMMGG
+447 RTMVRLMIGG
-457 WSQATMSAQGYLNME
+457 WNQATISAQGYLNME

-477 QRKAGIGASATIIAG
+477 QREAGIGASAATVAAMGG
-492 MAGLPGYF
+492 MPAYY

-516 AQTGR
+516 ANTGR

-530 AAMVTTTNAGQ
+530 AAMVTTTDASK
-541 MTRGLMGTAAGAAA
+541 MTRSLMGGAGAAA

-568 GILGFGSRLLGLFG
+568 GLLGFGSRIVRLFM
-582 GPLGTAAGA
+582 
-591 AAGAASRGALA
+591 
-602 SVGRGILGF
+602 
-611 GSRLLGLFGGPLGLA
+611 GPLGLA

-678 TIQEIRWLVQMLG
+678 TIQEMRWLVQTLG
-691 VYTDKLNN
+691 LYAERLNQRDN
-699 RENRGT
+699 KGT

-716 LEEYLGER
+716 LEEYLGDR
-724 DSEINVAAGVN
+724 DAEINVAAGVN

>member
-8 PSAGQLEIGVAL
+8 PSAGQLEIGIAL

-42 DAKNAVQANLTAVQ
+42 DAKNAIQANLTAVQ
-56 SYANIASG
+56 SYANMASG
-64 VASSIVST
+64 VANSIVST
-72 LTTTIETGADF
+72 LTTTIKTGADF
-83 IDMMTS
+83 IDMMTT
-89 VGAISGAT
+89 VGAISGAP

-116 FMSRDIASGMKYLA
+116 FMSKDIASGMKYLA

-139 QQMISGAAMMANA
+139 QEMISGAAMMANA

-174 KLEGQNAANVVG
+174 KLEGQQAADIVG
-186 DQLTKAA
+186 DQLTKAVL
-193 MSSNVSMAD
+193 SSNISMTD

-213 MVTLRQQL
+213 MVTLKQQL

-247 MADYLTQSLTNP
+247 MADYLTQSITNP
-259 NFKGAKALARLGLS
+259 NFKGAKALAKLGLG

-283 LQDFAIIL
+283 LQDFAVIL
-291 GKIEEATQGLSTI
+291 EKIGTATQGLSTV

-337 KIQNNSARFAE
+337 QIQNNSAGFAE

-356 TLAGKID
+356 TFAGKID
-363 IIQSAAENLMT
+363 IVQSAAENLMT
-374 TFSEALGKNPI
+374 TFSNALGKNPI
-385 IMGFLDMLG
+385 IMGFLDMVG

-447 KTMIRLMMGG
+447 RTMVRLMIGG
-457 WSQATMSAQGYLNME
+457 WNQATISAQGYLNME
-472 RAIIA
+472 RAIMA
-477 QRKAGIGASATIIAG
+477 QREAGIKASAATVAAIGG
-492 MAGLPGYF
+492 MPVYY
-500 YNGNIPAKMG
+500 YNGNTPAKMG

-516 AQTGR
+516 ANTGR

-530 AAMVTTTNAGQ
+530 AAMVTTTDASK
-541 MTRGLMGTAAGAAA
+541 MTRSLMGGAGAAA

-568 GILGFGSRLLGLFG
+568 GLLGFGSRI
-582 GPLGTAAGA
+582 
-591 AAGAASRGALA
+591 
-602 SVGRGILGF
+602 V
-611 GSRLLGLFGGPLGLA
+611 GLFGGPLGLA

-678 TIQEIRWLVQMLG
+678 TIQEMRWLVQTLG
-691 VYTDKLNN
+691 LYAERLNQRDN
-699 RENRGT
+699 KGT

-716 LEEYLGER
+716 LEEYLGDR
-724 DSEINVAAGVN
+724 DAEINVAAGVN

>member
-8 PSAGQLEIGVAL
+8 PSAGQLEIGIAL

-56 SYANIASG
+56 SYANMASG
-64 VASSIVST
+64 VANSIVST

-83 IDMMTS
+83 IDMMTT

-111 GLRTM
+111 GLKTM
-116 FMSRDIASGMKYLA
+116 FTSRDIASGMKYLA

-139 QQMISGAAMMANA
+139 QEMISSAAMMANA
-152 TGMELGG
+152 ISMELGG

-166 LTNIMRTF
+166 LTNVMRTF
-174 KLEGQNAANVVG
+174 KLEGQQAADIIG
-186 DQLTKAA
+186 DQLTKAV
-193 MSSNVSMAD
+193 MSSNVSMID
-202 LAESIKYSAAS
+202 LFESIKYSAAS
-213 MVTLRQQL
+213 MVTLKQQL

-247 MADYLTQSLTNP
+247 MADYLTKSITNP
-259 NFKGAKALARLGLS
+259 NFKGAKALAKLGLG

-283 LQDFAIIL
+283 LQDFAVIL
-291 GKIEEATQGLSTI
+291 EKIGTATQGLSTV

-310 KSIFGVR
+310 QSIFGIR

-337 KIQNNSARFAE
+337 KIQNNSAGFVE
-348 EVVGKRME
+348 EILRKRMK
-356 TLAGKID
+356 TFAGKID
-363 IIQSAAENLMT
+363 IVRSAAENLMT
-374 TFSEALGKNPI
+374 TFSKALDKNPI
-385 IMGFLDMLG
+385 IMGFLDMVG

-447 KTMIRLMMGG
+447 RTMVRLMIGG
-457 WSQATMSAQGYLNME
+457 WNQATISAQGYLNME
-472 RAIIA
+472 RAILA
-477 QRKAGIGASATIIAG
+477 QREAGIRASAATVAAMGG
-492 MAGLPGYF
+492 MPVYY
-500 YNGNIPAKMG
+500 YNGNTPAKMG

-516 AQTGR
+516 ANTGR

-530 AAMVTTTNAGQ
+530 AAMVTTTNASK
-541 MTRGLMGTAAGAAA
+541 MTRSLMGGAGAAA

-568 GILGFGSRLLGLFG
+568 GLLGFGSRI
-582 GPLGTAAGA
+582 
-591 AAGAASRGALA
+591 
-602 SVGRGILGF
+602 V
-611 GSRLLGLFGGPLGLA
+611 GLFGGPLGLA

-665 REGYKQKDNLQML
+665 QEGYKQKDNLQML
-678 TIQEIRWLVQMLG
+678 TIQEMRWLVQTLG
-691 VYTDKLNN
+691 LYAERLNQRDN
-699 RENRGT
+699 KGT

-716 LEEYLGER
+716 LEEYLGDR
-724 DSEINVAAGVN
+724 DAEINVAAGVN

>member
-8 PSAGQLEIGVAL
+8 PSAGQLEIGIAL

-42 DAKNAVQANLTAVQ
+42 DAKNAIQANLTAVQ
-56 SYANIASG
+56 SYANMASG
-64 VASSIVST
+64 VANSIVST

-83 IDMMTS
+83 IDMMTT
-89 VGAISGAT
+89 VGVISGAT
-97 ENQMSGLSETAQTL
+97 ENQISELSETAQTL

-139 QQMISGAAMMANA
+139 QEMISGAAMMANA
-152 TGMELGG
+152 TGMKLGG

-174 KLEGQNAANVVG
+174 KLEGQQAADIVG

-193 MSSNVSMAD
+193 LSSNVLMTD

-213 MVTLRQQL
+213 MVTLKQQL

-247 MADYLTQSLTNP
+247 MADYLTQSITNP
-259 NFKGAKALARLGLS
+259 NFRGAKVLAKLGLG
-273 KQDFVDANGD
+273 KQDFVDVNGD
-283 LQDFAIIL
+283 LQDFAVIL
-291 GKIEEATQGLSTI
+291 EKIGTATQGLSTV

-337 KIQNNSARFAE
+337 KIQNNSAGFAE
-348 EVVGKRME
+348 EVVRRRRE
-356 TLAGKID
+356 TFAGKIEMV
-363 IIQSAAENLMT
+363 QSAIENLMT
-374 TFSEALGKNPI
+374 TFSEALDKNPI
-385 IMGFLDMLG
+385 IMGFLDMVG
-394 WAISQ
+394 GAISQ

-447 KTMIRLMMGG
+447 RTMVRLIIGG
-457 WSQATMSAQGYLNME
+457 WNQATLSAQSYFNIE

-477 QRKAGIGASATIIAG
+477 QREAGIKASAATVAAMGG
-492 MAGLPGYF
+492 MPAYY
-500 YNGNIPAKMG
+500 YNGNTPAKMG

-516 AQTGR
+516 ANTGR

-530 AAMVTTTNAGQ
+530 AAMVTTTNASN
-541 MTRGLMGTAAGAAA
+541 MTRSLMGGAGAAA

-568 GILGFGSRLLGLFG
+568 GLLGFGSRIVGLFH
-582 GPLGTAAGA
+582 
-591 AAGAASRGALA
+591 
-602 SVGRGILGF
+602 
-611 GSRLLGLFGGPLGLA
+611 GPLGLA
-626 ITGISIFGPMIY
+626 IIGISIFGPMIY

-658 ASAIKAS
+658 ASAIKVS
-665 REGYKQKDNLQML
+665 REAYKQKDNLQML
-678 TIQEIRWLVQMLG
+678 TIQEMRWLVQTLG
-691 VYTDKLNN
+691 IYAERLNQRDN
-699 RENRGT
+699 KGT

-716 LEEYLGER
+716 LEEYLGDR
-724 DSEINVAAGVN
+724 DAEINVAAGVN

>member
-8 PSAGQLEIGVAL
+8 PSAGQLEIGIAL

-56 SYANIASG
+56 SYANMASG
-64 VASSIVST
+64 VANSIVST

-83 IDMMTS
+83 IDTMTT

-139 QQMISGAAMMANA
+139 QEMISGAAMMANA

-159 KGGTADL
+159 KGGAADL

-174 KLEGQNAANVVG
+174 KLEGQQAAGIVG

-193 MSSNVSMAD
+193 LSSNVSMSD

-213 MVTLRQQL
+213 MVTLKQQL
-221 PQVAAMIGTLGN
+221 PQLAAMIGTLGN

-247 MADYLTQSLTNP
+247 MADYLTQSITNP
-259 NFKGAKALARLGLS
+259 NFKGAKALAKLGLG

-283 LQDFAIIL
+283 LQDFAVIL
-291 GKIEEATQGLSTI
+291 EKIGTATQGLSTV

-337 KIQNNSARFAE
+337 QIQNNSAGFAE
-348 EVVGKRME
+348 EVVRKRME
-356 TLAGKID
+356 TFAGKIEMV
-363 IIQSAAENLMT
+363 QSAVENLMT
-374 TFSEALGKNPI
+374 TFSEALDKNPI
-385 IMGFLDMLG
+385 IMGFLDMVG
-394 WAISQ
+394 GAISQ

-412 AGFAAIA
+412 AGFTTIA

-447 KTMIRLMMGG
+447 RTMVRLMIGG
-457 WSQATMSAQGYLNME
+457 WNQATISAQGYLNME

-477 QRKAGIGASATIIAG
+477 QREAGIRASAATVAAMGG
-492 MAGLPGYF
+492 MPVYY
-500 YNGNIPAKMG
+500 YNGNTPAKMG

-516 AQTGR
+516 ANTGR

-530 AAMVTTTNAGQ
+530 AAMVTTTNASK
-541 MTRGLMGTAAGAAA
+541 MTRSLMGGAGAAA

-568 GILGFGSRLLGLFG
+568 GLLGFGSRIVGLLC
-582 GPLGTAAGA
+582 
-591 AAGAASRGALA
+591 
-602 SVGRGILGF
+602 
-611 GSRLLGLFGGPLGLA
+611 GPLGLA

-645 SAQDENTRATNDL
+645 SAHDENTRATNDL

-665 REGYKQKDNLQML
+665 QEGYKQKDNLQML
-678 TIQEIRWLVQMLG
+678 TIQEMRWLVQTLG
-691 VYTDKLNN
+691 LYAERLNQRDN
-699 RENRGT
+699 KGT

-716 LEEYLGER
+716 LEEYLGDR
-724 DSEINVAAGVN
+724 DAEINVAAGVN

>member
-8 PSAGQLEIGVAL
+8 PSAGQLEIGIAL

-56 SYANIASG
+56 SYANLASG
-64 VASSIVST
+64 VANSIVST

-83 IDMMTS
+83 IDMMTT

-139 QQMISGAAMMANA
+139 QEMISGAAMMANA

-159 KGGTADL
+159 KGGAADL

-174 KLEGQNAANVVG
+174 NLEGQQAADIVG

-193 MSSNVSMAD
+193 LSSNVLMSD

-213 MVTLRQQL
+213 MVTLKQQL
-221 PQVAAMIGTLGN
+221 PQVAAMIGVLGN

-247 MADYLTQSLTNP
+247 MADYLTQSITNP
-259 NFKGAKALARLGLS
+259 NFKGAKALAKLGLG

-283 LQDFAIIL
+283 LQDFAVIL
-291 GKIEEATQGLSTI
+291 EKIGTATQGLSTV

-326 RDTEGYFDLLN
+326 RDTKGYFDLLN
-337 KIQNNSARFAE
+337 QIQNNSAGFAE
-348 EVVGKRME
+348 EVVGRRME
-356 TLAGKID
+356 TFAGKIE
-363 IIQSAAENLMT
+363 IAQSAAENLMT
-374 TFSEALGKNPI
+374 TFSEALDKNPI
-385 IMGFLDMLG
+385 IMGFLDMVG

-447 KTMIRLMMGG
+447 RTMVRLMIGG
-457 WSQATMSAQGYLNME
+457 WNQATISAKGYLNIE
-472 RAIIA
+472 RAIMA
-477 QRKAGIGASATIIAG
+477 QREAGIRASAATVAAMGG
-492 MAGLPGYF
+492 MPAYY
-500 YNGNIPAKMG
+500 YNGNTPAKMG

-516 AQTGR
+516 ANTGR

-530 AAMVTTTNAGQ
+530 AAMVTTTNASN
-541 MTRGLMGTAAGAAA
+541 MTRSLMGGAGAAA

-568 GILGFGSRLLGLFG
+568 RLLGFGSRIVGLFM
-582 GPLGTAAGA
+582 
-591 AAGAASRGALA
+591 
-602 SVGRGILGF
+602 
-611 GSRLLGLFGGPLGLA
+611 GPLGLA

-665 REGYKQKDNLQML
+665 QEGYKQKDNLQML
-678 TIQEIRWLVQMLG
+678 TIQEMRWLVQTLG
-691 VYTDKLNN
+691 LYAERLNQRDN
-699 RENRGT
+699 KGT

-716 LEEYLGER
+716 LEEYLR
-724 DSEINVAAGVN
+724 DRDAEINVAAGVN

>member
-139 QQMISGAAMMANA
+139 QEMISGAAMMANA

-174 KLEGQNAANVVG
+174 KLEGQQAADIVG

-193 MSSNVSMAD
+193 LSSNVSMPD

-213 MVTLRQQL
+213 MVTLKQQL

-247 MADYLTQSLTNP
+247 MADYLTQSITNP
-259 NFKGAKALARLGLS
+259 NFKGAKALAKLGLG

-283 LQDFAIIL
+283 LQDFAVIL
-291 GKIEEATQGLSTI
+291 EKIGTATQGLSTV

-317 GMRAAVAIM
+317 GMRAAIAIM

-337 KIQNNSARFAE
+337 QIQNNSAGFAE
-348 EVVGKRME
+348 EVVRRRMK
-356 TLAGKID
+356 TFAGKIEFVR
-363 IIQSAAENLMT
+363 SAAENLMT
-374 TFSEALGKNPI
+374 TFSKALGKNPI
-385 IMGFLDMLG
+385 IMGFLDMVS

-447 KTMIRLMMGG
+447 RTMVRLMIGG
-457 WSQATMSAQGYLNME
+457 WNQATISAQGYLNME
-472 RAIIA
+472 RAIMA
-477 QRKAGIGASATIIAG
+477 QREAGIRASAATVAAIGG
-492 MAGLPGYF
+492 MPAYY
-500 YNGNIPAKMG
+500 YNGNTPAKMG

-516 AQTGR
+516 ANTGR

-530 AAMVTTTNAGQ
+530 AAMVTTTDASK
-541 MTRGLMGTAAGAAA
+541 MTRSLMGGAGAAA

-568 GILGFGSRLLGLFG
+568 GLLGFGSRI
-582 GPLGTAAGA
+582 
-591 AAGAASRGALA
+591 
-602 SVGRGILGF
+602 V
-611 GSRLLGLFGGPLGLA
+611 GLFGGPLGLA

-678 TIQEIRWLVQMLG
+678 TIQEMRWLVQTLG
-691 VYTDKLNN
+691 LYAERLNQRDN
-699 RENRGT
+699 KGT

-716 LEEYLGER
+716 LEEYLGDR
-724 DSEINVAAGVN
+724 DAEINVAAGVN

>member
-56 SYANIASG
+56 SYANMASG
-64 VASSIVST
+64 VANSIVST

-83 IDMMTS
+83 IDMMTT

-139 QQMISGAAMMANA
+139 QEMISGAAMMANA
-152 TGMELGG
+152 TGMALGG

-174 KLEGQNAANVVG
+174 KLEGQQAADIIG
-186 DQLTKAA
+186 DQLTKAVL
-193 MSSNVSMAD
+193 SSNVSMPD

-213 MVTLRQQL
+213 MVTLKQQL

-247 MADYLTQSLTNP
+247 MADYLTQSITNP
-259 NFKGAKALARLGLS
+259 NFKGAKALAKLGLG

-283 LQDFAIIL
+283 LQDFAVIL
-291 GKIEEATQGLSTI
+291 ERIGTATQGLSTV

-337 KIQNNSARFAE
+337 KIQNNSAGFAE
-348 EVVGKRME
+348 EVVRKRRE
-356 TLAGKID
+356 TFAGKIEMV
-363 IIQSAAENLMT
+363 QSATENLMT
-374 TFSEALGKNPI
+374 TFSKALGKNPI
-385 IMGFLDMLG
+385 IMGFLDMVG

-447 KTMIRLMMGG
+447 RTMVRLMIGG
-457 WSQATMSAQGYLNME
+457 WNQATISAQGYLNME
-472 RAIIA
+472 RAIMA
-477 QRKAGIGASATIIAG
+477 QREAGIRASAATVAAIGG
-492 MAGLPGYF
+492 MPVYY
-500 YNGNIPAKMG
+500 YNGNTPAKMG

-516 AQTGR
+516 ANTGR

-530 AAMVTTTNAGQ
+530 AAMVTTTDASK
-541 MTRGLMGTAAGAAA
+541 MTRSLMGGAGAAA

-568 GILGFGSRLLGLFG
+568 GLLGFGSRI
-582 GPLGTAAGA
+582 
-591 AAGAASRGALA
+591 
-602 SVGRGILGF
+602 V
-611 GSRLLGLFGGPLGLA
+611 GLFGGPLGLA

-665 REGYKQKDNLQML
+665 QEGYKQKDNLQML
-678 TIQEIRWLVQMLG
+678 TIQEMRWLVQTLG
-691 VYTDKLNN
+691 LYAERLNQRDN
-699 RENRGT
+699 KGT

-716 LEEYLGER
+716 LEEYLGDR
-724 DSEINVAAGVN
+724 DAEINVAAGVN

>member
-8 PSAGQLEIGVAL
+8 PSAGQLEIGIAL

-56 SYANIASG
+56 SYANMASG
-64 VASSIVST
+64 VANSIVST
-72 LTTTIETGADF
+72 LTTTIETGTDF
-83 IDMMTS
+83 IDMMTT

-130 MAGNDANQI
+130 MAGNDADQI
-139 QQMISGAAMMANA
+139 QEMISGAAMMANA

-166 LTNIMRTF
+166 LTNIMRVF
-174 KLEGQNAANVVG
+174 KLEGSQAADIVG

-193 MSSNVSMAD
+193 LSSNLSMVD

-213 MVTLRQQL
+213 MVTLKQQL

-247 MADYLTQSLTNP
+247 MADYLTQSITNP
-259 NFKGAKALARLGLS
+259 NFKGAKALAKLGLG

-283 LQDFAIIL
+283 LQDFAVML
-291 GKIEEATQGLSTI
+291 EKIGTATQGLSTV

-337 KIQNNSARFAE
+337 KIQNNSAGFAE
-348 EVVGKRME
+348 AVVRKRME
-356 TLAGKID
+356 TFAGKIEMV
-363 IIQSAAENLMT
+363 QSAAENLMT
-374 TFSEALGKNPI
+374 TFSKALDKNSV
-385 IMGFLDMLG
+385 IMGFLDMVG

-412 AGFAAIA
+412 AGFTTIA

-447 KTMIRLMMGG
+447 RTMIRLMIGG
-457 WSQATMSAQGYLNME
+457 WNQATMSAQGYLNME
-472 RAIIA
+472 RAIRA
-477 QRKAGIGASATIIAG
+477 QREAGIGASAATVAAMGG
-492 MAGLPGYF
+492 MPAYY
-500 YNGNIPAKMG
+500 YNGNTPAKMG

-516 AQTGR
+516 ANTGR

-530 AAMVTTTNAGQ
+530 AAMVTTTDASK
-541 MTRGLMGTAAGAAA
+541 MTRSLMGGAGAAA

-568 GILGFGSRLLGLFG
+568 GLLRFGSRIVGLL
-582 GPLGTAAGA
+582 
-591 AAGAASRGALA
+591 R
-602 SVGRGILGF
+602 
-611 GSRLLGLFGGPLGLA
+611 GPLGLA

-665 REGYKQKDNLQML
+665 REGYKPKDNLQML
-678 TIQEIRWLVQMLG
+678 TIQEMRWLVQTIGLY
-691 VYTDKLNN
+691 VERLNQRN
-699 RENRGT
+699 NKGT

-716 LEEYLGER
+716 LEEYLGDR
-724 DSEINVAAGVN
+724 DAEINVAAGVN

>member
-8 PSAGQLEIGVAL
+8 PSAGQLEIGIAL

-56 SYANIASG
+56 SYANMASG
-64 VASSIVST
+64 VANSIVST
-72 LTTTIETGADF
+72 LTTTIETGVDF
-83 IDMMTS
+83 IDVMTT

-139 QQMISGAAMMANA
+139 QEMISGAAMMANA

-159 KGGTADL
+159 KGGAADL

-174 KLEGQNAANVVG
+174 KLEGQQAANIVG

-193 MSSNVSMAD
+193 LSSNVLMTD

-213 MVTLRQQL
+213 MVTLKQQL
-221 PQVAAMIGTLGN
+221 PQVAAMIGVLGN

-247 MADYLTQSLTNP
+247 MADYLTQSITNP
-259 NFKGAKALARLGLS
+259 NFKGAKALAKLGLG

-283 LQDFAIIL
+283 LQDFAVIL
-291 GKIEEATQGLSTI
+291 EKIGTATQGLSTV

-337 KIQNNSARFAE
+337 KIQNNSAGFAE
-348 EVVGKRME
+348 EVVRKRME
-356 TLAGKID
+356 TFAGKIEMV
-363 IIQSAAENLMT
+363 QSATENLMT
-374 TFSEALGKNPI
+374 TFSKALDKNPI
-385 IMGFLDMLG
+385 IMGFLDMVG
-394 WAISQ
+394 GAISQ

-412 AGFAAIA
+412 AGFVAIA

-447 KTMIRLMMGG
+447 RTMVRLMIGG
-457 WSQATMSAQGYLNME
+457 WNQATISAQGYLNME
-472 RAIIA
+472 RAIMA
-477 QRKAGIGASATIIAG
+477 QREAGIRASAATVAAMGG
-492 MAGLPGYF
+492 MPAYY
-500 YNGNIPAKMG
+500 YNGNTPAKMG

-516 AQTGR
+516 ANTGR

-530 AAMVTTTNAGQ
+530 AAMVTTTDASK
-541 MTRGLMGTAAGAAA
+541 MTRSLMGGAGAAA

-568 GILGFGSRLLGLFG
+568 GLLRFGSRILGLF
-582 GPLGTAAGA
+582 T
-591 AAGAASRGALA
+591 
-602 SVGRGILGF
+602 
-611 GSRLLGLFGGPLGLA
+611 GPLGLA

-658 ASAIKAS
+658 ASAIKAG

-678 TIQEIRWLVQMLG
+678 TIQEMRWLVQTLG
-691 VYTDKLNN
+691 LYAERLNQRDN
-699 RENRGT
+699 KGT

-716 LEEYLGER
+716 LEEYLGDR
-724 DSEINVAAGVN
+724 DAEINVAAGVN

>member
-1 MAFTSGS
+1 
-8 PSAGQLEIGVAL
+8 
-20 VLQDRFS
+20 
-27 NQAREAS
+27 
-34 SVIRGLHR
+34 
-42 DAKNAVQANLTAVQ
+42 
-56 SYANIASG
+56 
-64 VASSIVST
+64 
-72 LTTTIETGADF
+72 
-83 IDMMTS
+83 
-89 VGAISGAT
+89 
-97 ENQMSGLSETAQTL
+97 
-111 GLRTM
+111 
-116 FMSRDIASGMKYLA
+116 MSRDIASGMKYLA

-202 LAESIKYSAAS
+202 LAESLKYSAAS

-337 KIQNNSARFAE
+337 KIQNNSAGFAE

-477 QRKAGIGASATIIAG
+477 QRKAGIGASAATVAG

-541 MTRGLMGTAAGAAA
+541 MTRGLM
-555 GAASRGALASVGR
+555 
-568 GILGFGSRLLGLFG
+568 
-582 GPLGTAAGA
+582 GTAAGA